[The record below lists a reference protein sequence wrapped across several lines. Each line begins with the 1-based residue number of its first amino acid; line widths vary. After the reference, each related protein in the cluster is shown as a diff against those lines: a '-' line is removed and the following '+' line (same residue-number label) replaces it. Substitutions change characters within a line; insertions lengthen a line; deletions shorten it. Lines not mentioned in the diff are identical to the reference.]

1 MTSGST
7 RRTLVSAAAL
17 AAPLALVRPSAGG
30 AQAAPKLDLLRLFVP
45 AAPGGGWDGTA
56 RVIEKVLRETGAVEG
71 VQFEHVPGAGGTVGL
86 PRFVGGL
93 RGRRNTLMVSGLT
106 LVTSSIVNRSPVSVA
121 QAVPIARL
129 IGETHVLVV
138 PADSPIRTVA
148 DFAAAFRADPRAMT
162 VAGGSAGGTDHIL
175 LGMIG
180 ETLGVAPANL
190 SYVAFSGGGPAVS
203 AIVGS
208 QVKAGISNWS
218 EFAQHVESGR
228 MRAIGL
234 SSEARLPG
242 VEVPTLREGGI
253 DAVLYNWRGVWAP
266 PGIPDSH
273 RAELAALIDA
283 MAKSSAWQHEAEQ
296 RGWQH
301 LHQSQT
307 EFAAFLEAEARALE
321 AVLKRLG
328 LAA

>member
-1 MTSGST
+1 MPTLS
-7 RRTLVSAAAL
+7 RRLVLAAAAL
-17 AAPLALVRPSAGG
+17 AMPRLAA
-30 AQAAPKLDLLRLFVP
+30 AAAAPPLDLLRLFVP

-56 RVIEKVLRETGAVEG
+56 RVIEKVLRETGAVQG

-106 LVTSSIVNRSPVSVA
+106 LLTSSIVNRSPVSVA

-138 PADSPIRTVA
+138 PADSPIRTAA
-148 DFAAAFRADPRAMT
+148 DFAAAFRADPRGMT

-175 LGMIG
+175 LGMIA
-180 ETLGVAPANL
+180 EALGIEPAAV
-190 SYVAFSGGGPAVS
+190 SYVAFAGGGPAVT
-203 AIVGS
+203 AIIGS
-208 QVKAGISNWS
+208 QVRAGISNWS
-218 EFAQHVESGR
+218 EFAQHIESGR

-234 SSEARLPG
+234 SAESRLPD
-242 VEVPTLREGGI
+242 VDVPTLREGGI

-266 PGIPDSH
+266 PAIPEAH
-273 RAELAALIDA
+273 RDELAALMEA
-283 MAKSSAWQHEAEQ
+283 MATSSAWQREAAQ
-296 RGWQH
+296 RGWQR
-301 LHQSQT
+301 LYQPRAA
-307 EFAAFLEAEARALE
+307 FAAFLEAEARAVE

-328 LAA
+328 LAG